1 MPGNETQVVGA
12 ELERVLPKIPTLF
25 DRDDTFYSTIE
36 KRPVEVIS
44 SRDMRIPLEISP
56 NSKFGYVDI
65 DGGDLGRGDIP
76 VFDKGIINTVNM
88 AQKVE
93 FTAKTHWSTDTN
105 RKSVLQA
112 FRYSLAVSMKEF
124 RRNVDSQC
132 MQDGTGMLGTIT
144 TVATAGGVDTYTLTT
159 DGFRARLIRK
169 GQNINVF
176 NSALTVCRTAGGPN
190 NEVTVIFYDLANSTI
205 KVSPAVAGAVA
216 GDIIVSS
223 GLQATPPTQVLGL
236 GLGSIEP

>member
-1 MPGNETQVVGA
+1 MKHKIVGA
-12 ELERVLPKIPTLF
+12 ELERVLPKVPTLF

-76 VFDKGIINTVNM
+76 AFDKGIINTVNM

-93 FTAKTHWSTDTN
+93 FTAKTNWSTDSN
-105 RKSVLQA
+105 RKAVLQA

-132 MQDGTGMLGTIT
+132 MQDGTGVLGTIT
-144 TVATAGGVDTYTLTT
+144 SITTSGGVDTYTLTT
-159 DGFRARLIRK
+159 DGFRARLIR
-169 GQNINVF
+169 
-176 NSALTVCRTAGGPN
+176 
-190 NEVTVIFYDLANSTI
+190 
-205 KVSPAVAGAVA
+205 
-216 GDIIVSS
+216 
-223 GLQATPPTQVLGL
+223 
-236 GLGSIEP
+236 